1 MRSTTRSPARSSRGP
16 TPGRSSRSMLA
27 TNCRPRSRTGQPSAP
42 LELERRR
49 TARRRSSAPP
59 SARHGRNRGRG
70 GMIIVRLL
78 LFAALAAV
86 GAAVLLWLVKR
97 DPRYLRFIGL
107 TLKFTVLLL
116 LAILLWFAAERLLA
130 PMLGPLL

>member
-1 MRSTTRSPARSSRGP
+1 
-16 TPGRSSRSMLA
+16 
-27 TNCRPRSRTGQPSAP
+27 
-42 LELERRR
+42 
-49 TARRRSSAPP
+49 
-59 SARHGRNRGRG
+59 
-70 GMIIVRLL
+70 
-78 LFAALAAV
+78 
-86 GAAVLLWLVKR
+86 VLLWLVKR